1 MGKEEAA
8 TSTSN
13 KRPMARVS
21 RVGLFR
27 RRIIETLS
35 PTGIEALLAAAS
47 IISEGQLAADGRFF
61 GSTMITIDLAQLA
74 EHVTDD
80 CDART
85 AARIAE
91 DLSAERVLLGR
102 LAGRARAEARR
113 IAKRPLDRL
122 ETEVRVRAEG
132 RSLLVDVDVEGWAEQ
147 ASERSA
153 GSGN

>member
-1 MGKEEAA
+1 MA
-8 TSTSN
+8 TVN
-13 KRPMARVS
+13 RI
-21 RVGLFR
+21 GLFR

-61 GSTMITIDLAQLA
+61 GSTMITIDLAQVD

-91 DLSAERVLLGR
+91 DLSVERALLDR
-102 LAGRARAEARR
+102 LSARAQAEARR
-113 IAKRPLDRL
+113 IAKLPLERL

-132 RSLLVDVDVEGWAEQ
+132 RLLLVDLDVEGRVRAV
-147 ASERSA
+147 SERSA
-153 GSGN
+153 GNGN